1 MAQIL
6 KNDQIELT
14 LLPEQGCYWR
24 TLRVLFEGKWRDLLE
39 PIPDKEPPF
48 KFGSYTM
55 APWSNRI
62 PQGLFEFEGK
72 RHQLR
77 VNFPDN
83 TAIHGDVRYRPW
95 TVKIASSEKF
105 VATLD
110 STHFPD
116 FNFPFKLKFNHTLEL
131 KQNSL
136 SLSLFM
142 ENKNQVNV
150 PVGMGFHPFFK
161 RRLTERDEDAVLLL
175 PAEKVYPDVKCIP
188 TGPAV
193 PVSNETDL
201 RKEKFLGNSNL
212 DHCYTELTQ
221 NVIRLIY
228 KGSKVELHYEFDP
241 VFTHAVIYAPQDSND
256 KPKNFVAIEPVT
268 HVNNGFNL
276 YAKGWK
282 GTGIKVLKPGEKW
295 GGTCKLT
302 IHGLR

>member
-24 TLRVLFEGKWRDLLE
+24 TLRILFEGKWRDLLE
-39 PIPDKEPPF
+39 PIPDTEPPF
-48 KFGSYTM
+48 KFGSYMM

-95 TVKIASSEKF
+95 TVETTSSEKF
-105 VATLD
+105 AATLD
-110 STHFPD
+110 SGNFPD
-116 FNFPFKLKFNHTLEL
+116 FNFPFKLKFKHTLEL

-136 SLSLFM
+136 SMSLFM
-142 ENKNQVNV
+142 ENKDQVNA

-175 PAEKVYPDVKCIP
+175 PAEKVYSDVQCIP

-201 RKEKFLGNSNL
+201 RKEKFLGNPNL

-228 KGSKVELHYEFDP
+228 KGSKVELHYKFDP
-241 VFTHAVIYAPQDSND
+241 VFTHTVIYAPQDSND

-295 GGTCKLT
+295 GVTC
-302 IHGLR
+302 